1 MNQIEVRGLE
11 KSFGEKKVLR
21 RLSFSLKAGER
32 LALVGQNGSG
42 KTTLIRCLLGLY
54 DYGGSIEVLGFDP
67 RLQRERALREVGFVP
82 QMAPS
87 LRMTVEEF
95 LRVTE
100 TLCECPRGALIDCAK
115 SLGLDVADCL
125 RRPFK
130 NLSGGMKQKLLIS
143 AAIARRPKILFMDEP
158 AASLDPSARANFF
171 ERLSSLAS
179 ETVMILSSHRVDEI
193 SGLVSRLIEMDA
205 GVIAIDDVIVSDR
218 DGVANGRLN
227 IAIEFHAMPEL
238 VAKNL
243 REWGLTR
250 VELLSWN
257 GSFASADRF
266 RFLSMLSRW
275 SGLIRSMR
283 MEKEE
288 GS

>member
-1 MNQIEVRGLE
+1 MNSIEVRGLE

-21 RLSFSLKAGER
+21 QLSFSLKAGER

-54 DYGGSIEVLGFDP
+54 DYSGSIEVLGFDP
-67 RLQRERALREVGFVP
+67 RRQRERALREIGFVP
-82 QMAPS
+82 QSAPA
-87 LRMTVEEF
+87 LRMSVEEF
-95 LRVTE
+95 LRVNE
-100 TLCECPRGALIDCAK
+100 TLCGCPKGAMIDCAK

-143 AAIARRPKILFMDEP
+143 AAVARRPKILFMDEP
-158 AASLDPSARANFF
+158 AASLDPGARASFF
-171 ERLSSLAS
+171 ARLSSLS
-179 ETVMILSSHRVDEI
+179 PDTVMILSSHRVDEI

-205 GVIAIDDVIVSDR
+205 GTIAIDDVIVSDGR
-218 DGVANGRLN
+218 GAAGRLN
-227 IAIEFHAMPEL
+227 IAIDFHAMPEL

-243 REWGLTR
+243 REWGLIQM
-250 VELLSWN
+250 ELLSWH
-257 GSFASADRF
+257 GTFVSADRF

-283 MEKEE
+283 MEKEKE
-288 GS
+288 S